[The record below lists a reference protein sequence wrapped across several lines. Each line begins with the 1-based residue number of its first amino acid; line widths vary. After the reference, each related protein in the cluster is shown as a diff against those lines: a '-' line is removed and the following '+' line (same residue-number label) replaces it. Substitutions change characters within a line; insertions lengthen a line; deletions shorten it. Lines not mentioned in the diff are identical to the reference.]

1 MEKEMT
7 NEMFSHLKKIYRIVI
22 FSFCLNVV
30 CMMVLI
36 WKLFIAQPDY
46 TAFFSGLQ
54 NLFEHIHQ
62 TEMQDSYGP
71 LAPTP
76 DMPAAE
82 REAASAALQAEKE
95 LYEFS
100 RKR

>member
-1 MEKEMT
+1 MENQM
-7 NEMFSHLKKIYRIVI
+7 NIGIYSLLKKIYRIVI

-46 TAFFSGLQ
+46 TAFFSELRKVYEYTYQ
-54 NLFEHIHQ
+54 MAHPSMSSDDI
-62 TEMQDSYGP
+62 P
-71 LAPTP
+71 
-76 DMPAAE
+76 
-82 REAASAALQAEKE
+82 EALRQEIESANAQAEKE

-100 RKR
+100 RRK

>member
-1 MEKEMT
+1 MENQM
-7 NEMFSHLKKIYRIVI
+7 NIGIYSLLKKIYRIVI

-46 TAFFSGLQ
+46 TAFFSELRKVNEYTYQ
-54 NLFEHIHQ
+54 MALPSMSSDDI
-62 TEMQDSYGP
+62 P
-71 LAPTP
+71 
-76 DMPAAE
+76 
-82 REAASAALQAEKE
+82 EALRQEIESANAQAEKE

-100 RKR
+100 RRK

>member
-1 MEKEMT
+1 MEKEMS
-7 NEMFSHLKKIYRIVI
+7 NGMFSLLKKICRIVI

-36 WKLFIAQPDY
+36 WNLFIAQPDY
-46 TAFFSGLQ
+46 TAFFSELR
-54 NLFEHIHQ
+54 NLYEHIHQ
-62 TEMQDSYGP
+62 TESSYVP
-71 LAPTP
+71 VAPFQ

-82 REAASAALQAEKE
+82 RG
-95 LYEFS
+95 LYESS

>member
-46 TAFFSGLQ
+46 TAFFSELRKVYEYTYQ
-54 NLFEHIHQ
+54 MAHPSPDL
-62 TEMQDSYGP
+62 D
-71 LAPTP
+71 
-76 DMPAAE
+76 DMP
-82 REAASAALQAEKE
+82 EALRQELDSKE
-95 LYEFS
+95 LYES
-100 RKR
+100 SPRR